1 MTDLHI
7 RDFDDFCRPCRGKGY
22 SVTVETSAWPP
33 YRPVTVSRACWL
45 CGGTGLRTVLLSA
58 PKAGAA

>member
-7 RDFDDFCRPCRGKGY
+7 RDLDDFCRPCRGKGY

-33 YRPVTVSRACWL
+33 YGLVTVSRACWL
-45 CGGTGLRTVLLSA
+45 CGGTGLRTVLVSA